1 MNIGTQETAVT
12 DTTVEVGMS
21 LTDAICDA
29 TSYGRNSA
37 NDASFSFGQANMFC
51 NAQAEGN
58 GDMRRSIETN
68 LAKARRA
75 VEAQLRLLE
84 DAERALSGPM
94 NESRIEY
101 LHRTT
106 IDMDALRA
114 IPRQPVSPHNLGEQL
129 RALEV
134 LGNRFGLNDAVDTL
148 RRARDPSKTFLPFA
162 EVCDLN
168 IVGAIKQ
175 YSQVQTANCDQLQA
189 LEYVADAF
197 GLKRAAN
204 ELRRM
209 LPL

>member
-1 MNIGTQETAVT
+1 MT

-21 LTDAICDA
+21 TTDAICDA
-29 TSYGRNSA
+29 TSYGRSSA
-37 NDASFSFGQANMFC
+37 SDAAFEFGQANMF
-51 NAQAEGN
+51 AQSQNEGN
-58 GDMRRSIETN
+58 GDMRRSIEAK
-68 LAKARRA
+68 LAKARRY
-75 VEAQLRLLE
+75 VEEQLRLLQ
-84 DAERALSGPM
+84 DAERALSGPL
-94 NESRIEY
+94 NEDRIEY
-101 LHRTT
+101 LQRTT
-106 IDMDALRA
+106 IDMAAVNA
-114 IPRQPVSPHNLGEQL
+114 IPRQPVSPHGLGDQL

-148 RRARDPSKTFLPFA
+148 RRARDPSKNFLPFA

-168 IVGAIKQ
+168 IIIAIKQ

-209 LPL
+209 TPL

>member
-1 MNIGTQETAVT
+1 MT

-21 LTDAICDA
+21 ITDAICDA
-29 TSYGRNSA
+29 TSYGRSSA
-37 NDASFSFGQANMFC
+37 SDAAFEFGQANMF
-51 NAQAEGN
+51 AQSQSEGN
-58 GDMRRSIETN
+58 GDMRRSIETK
-68 LAKARRA
+68 LAKARRH
-75 VEAQLRLLE
+75 VEEQLRLLQ
-84 DAERALSGPM
+84 DAERALSGPL
-94 NESRIEY
+94 NEDRIEY
-101 LHRTT
+101 LQRTT
-106 IDMDALRA
+106 IDMAAVRA
-114 IPRQPVSPHNLGEQL
+114 IPRQPVSPHNLGDQL

-168 IVGAIKQ
+168 VVGAIKQ

-209 LPL
+209 TPL

>member
-1 MNIGTQETAVT
+1 MT
-12 DTTVEVGMS
+12 DTIEVGMS
-21 LTDAICDA
+21 VTDAICEA
-29 TSYGRNSA
+29 TSYGRSSA
-37 NDASFSFGQANMFC
+37 SDAAFEFGQANMF
-51 NAQAEGN
+51 AQAQGEGN
-58 GDMRRSIETN
+58 GDMRRSIETK
-68 LAKARRA
+68 LAKARRH
-75 VEAQLRLLE
+75 VEEQLRLLQ
-84 DAERALSGPM
+84 DAERALSGPL
-94 NESRIEY
+94 NEDRIEY
-101 LHRTT
+101 LQRTT
-106 IDMDALRA
+106 IDMAAVRA

-148 RRARDPSKTFLPFA
+148 RRARDPSKSFLPFA

-168 IVGAIKQ
+168 VVGAVKQ

-209 LPL
+209 TPF

>member
-1 MNIGTQETAVT
+1 MT
-12 DTTVEVGMS
+12 DTIEVGMS
-21 LTDAICDA
+21 VTDAICEA
-29 TSYGRNSA
+29 TSYGRSSA
-37 NDASFSFGQANMFC
+37 SDAAFEFGQANLY
-51 NAQAEGN
+51 AQAQGEGN
-58 GDMRRSIETN
+58 GDMRRSIETK
-68 LAKARRA
+68 LAKARRH
-75 VEAQLRLLE
+75 VEEQLRLLQ
-84 DAERALSGPM
+84 DAERALSGPL
-94 NESRIEY
+94 NEDRIEY
-101 LHRTT
+101 LQRTT
-106 IDMDALRA
+106 IDMAAVRA

-148 RRARDPSKTFLPFA
+148 RRARDPSKSFLPFS

-168 IVGAIKQ
+168 VVGAIKQ

-209 LPL
+209 TPF